1 MEIKSIEYIF
11 RIVLIIAVSLSFSYT
26 VIRFIYGSIWD
37 SIEGEIKK
45 FTSFQYVTPL
55 KLEQLKDEKRV
66 KAGRTLN
73 ILLRIQYAFWILA
86 FLGMIIIA
94 IQGVIEN

>member
-1 MEIKSIEYIF
+1 MEIQSIEYIF
-11 RIVLIIAVSLSFSYT
+11 RIVLIIAVGLSFLYI

-37 SIEGEIKK
+37 SIEREIKK

-55 KLEQLKDEKRV
+55 KLEQMKDLKRV
-66 KAGRTLN
+66 KVGRTLN
-73 ILLRIQYAFWILA
+73 TLLRIQYAFWILA

-94 IQGVIEN
+94 IQGVIAK